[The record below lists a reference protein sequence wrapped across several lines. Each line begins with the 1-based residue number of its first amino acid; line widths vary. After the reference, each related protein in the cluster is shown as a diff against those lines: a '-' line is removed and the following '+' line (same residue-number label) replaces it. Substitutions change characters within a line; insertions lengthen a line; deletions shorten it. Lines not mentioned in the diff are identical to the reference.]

1 MRDHQGVNREMMEP
15 KTGKPFLLWLS
26 EDLHTDLQAGTPRQ
40 RMAMHWLLIRFLG
53 LFADFVRRYRGRPI
67 YPVIRPKG

>member
-1 MRDHQGVNREMMEP
+1 MRDHKGVNREMMEP

-40 RMAMHWLLIRFLG
+40 RMAMRWLPLLASP
-53 LFADFVRRYRGRPI
+53 LP
-67 YPVIRPKG
+67 